1 MALLDG
7 KVAIV
12 TGAGRGIGR
21 EEALLLAKQGAKVV
35 VNDLGGHFDGTG
47 QSRSPAEDVIKE
59 IRGFGGEAVA
69 NFESVSDFKS
79 AKRIVECAIDN
90 FGKLNIVVN
99 NAGILRDRMI
109 FNMSE
114 EDFDAVLNVHLKG
127 TFNLARH
134 ASAYWREQH
143 KNGNLLNGRLINT
156 SSDSG
161 LLGNAGQGN
170 YGTAKAAVAAFAI
183 IIDREMA
190 RYGCTANAIAPVA
203 RTRLTIDATPQT
215 AATMPAVKQGEFDL
229 FSPAHVAPLVAWLGS
244 DDAKDVHGEV
254 FRVGM
259 GRVWLMRG
267 WHSVGAGR
275 SGARHVLGSG
285 GARRAAEGRTRQGR
299 HQEGEH
305 GRGHDRGALNAGD
318 AAGQSRM
325 RARARLRTGPR
336 SRRVLIICAANT
348 ARSIMA
354 EHMLRRELAGARR
367 RRRDRDPLGRYRALC
382 SRRRAGLAR
391 HPDDARDRS
400 ASISAKKRPRP
411 TSSAIRSCWRRPTW

>member
-21 EEALLLAKQGAKVV
+21 EEALLLAKHGAKVV

-47 QSRSPAEDVIKE
+47 QSRSPAEDVVKE
-59 IRGFGGEAVA
+59 IRSAGGEAVA
-69 NFESVSDFKS
+69 NFESVTDFKS
-79 AKRIVECAIDN
+79 AKRIIECAIDN

-114 EDFDAVLNVHLKG
+114 EDFDAVVTVHLKG

-134 ASAYWREQH
+134 ACAYWREQH
-143 KNGNLLNGRLINT
+143 KTGNVLNGRLINT

-161 LLGNAGQGN
+161 LLGNAGQSN

-183 IIDREMA
+183 IVDREMA
-190 RYGCTANAIAPVA
+190 RYGVTANAIAPVA

-259 GRVWLMRG
+259 GNVWLMRG
-267 WHSVGAGR
+267 WHSVGQIAAAPGTFWEPAELGAQLKEELAKGVTKKESMAEVMSAGR
-275 SGARHVLGSG
+275 
-285 GARRAAEGRTRQGR
+285 
-299 HQEGEH
+299 
-305 GRGHDRGALNAGD
+305 
-318 AAGQSRM
+318 
-325 RARARLRTGPR
+325 
-336 SRRVLIICAANT
+336 
-348 ARSIMA
+348 
-354 EHMLRRELAGARR
+354 
-367 RRRDRDPLGRYRALC
+367 
-382 SRRRAGLAR
+382 
-391 HPDDARDRS
+391 
-400 ASISAKKRPRP
+400 
-411 TSSAIRSCWRRPTW
+411 